1 MAHIELAKAEL
12 SAIGGEIA
20 RAAALGGIAIA
31 VVLLAGILFVVGMAL
46 FTSEWLLGSM
56 GWGIL
61 HGVLLFA
68 GIATAC
74 GLSIVGVSGGRIGR
88 WLALAVVIGILVS
101 IVFALDLPNQLYTA
115 IGDNFVTSIEPGVRP
130 LVVGLVLWGVIG
142 LLVGVGLAFRLTS
155 AGSRFG
161 AIVGLALAG
170 AAFGAFTSIMFSVQV
185 GVGIG
190 AAVGWARGPC
200 SWPPTSRG
208 RAWTSRRSRPAS
220 PRPGPS
226 RPARRRSSGYRQD
239 AARDRVL
246 AARADVDE
254 QLQVLE
260 ASTRAALD
268 IKAKIR
274 RNPANAAAVA
284 GGVGFL
290 ALRGPQRVVRG
301 TRRAI
306 FGQPKPMPKSI
317 LPEEVDKTLR
327 ELGEDGE
334 KVRGIL
340 ERDFALYAK
349 KASKERLRLRTV
361 LTVAIA
367 RPLCS
372 RSPSAPCRRCSRRR
386 PATSRPAWPRSGR
399 AERGIDQL
407 VDPSLRQGEP
417 AAAPDGAPRRSLT
430 GPRGDTARRPAAVAD
445 AGPLDSRHGRVA
457 EWQTRRP

>member
-1 MAHIELAKAEL
+1 MATE
-12 SAIGGEIA
+12 
-20 RAAALGGIAIA
+20 
-31 VVLLAGILFVVGMAL
+31 
-46 FTSEWLLGSM
+46 
-56 GWGIL
+56 
-61 HGVLLFA
+61 
-68 GIATAC
+68 
-74 GLSIVGVSGGRIGR
+74 
-88 WLALAVVIGILVS
+88 
-101 IVFALDLPNQLYTA
+101 
-115 IGDNFVTSIEPGVRP
+115 
-130 LVVGLVLWGVIG
+130 
-142 LLVGVGLAFRLTS
+142 
-155 AGSRFG
+155 
-161 AIVGLALAG
+161 
-170 AAFGAFTSIMFSVQV
+170 
-185 GVGIG
+185 
-190 AAVGWARGPC
+190 
-200 SWPPTSRG
+200 
-208 RAWTSRRSRPAS
+208 
-220 PRPGPS
+220 
-226 RPARRRSSGYRQD
+226 QD

-274 RNPANAAAVA
+274 RNPARAAAVA

-306 FGQPKPMPKSI
+306 FGQPKPMPKTL

-367 RPLCS
+367 RPLVLAVS
-372 RSPSAPCRRCSRRR
+372 KRAVSTLFAPEAGDFSARLAEVR
-386 PATSRPAWPRSGR
+386 AR

-417 AAAPDGAPRRSLT
+417 ASP
-430 GPRGDTARRPAAVAD
+430 PAETEPP
-445 AGPLDSRHGRVA
+445 AGL
-457 EWQTRRP
+457 